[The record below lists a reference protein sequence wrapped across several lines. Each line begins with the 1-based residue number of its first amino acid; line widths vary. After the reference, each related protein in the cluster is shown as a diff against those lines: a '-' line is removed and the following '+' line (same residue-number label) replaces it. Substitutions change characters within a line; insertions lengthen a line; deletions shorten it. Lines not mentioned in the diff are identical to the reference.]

1 MYRSF
6 WFELACACRAPTMPT
21 ERGDDVMSDRCEDV
35 GSVGEDVPMEEAR
48 SNLKLSYLKLSYLNW
63 TSAKASAVSPMLVC
77 IVKFKNASR
86 YSRSGISDV
95 SCYQQARKHC
105 TVSPMLVCIFRF
117 KHTPRYLRRWF
128 EWANG
133 GVEKVAPHVPPRRF
147 DGKMMFCNKERTMF
161 WCRTR
166 RLDFFRKS
174 ARADATRHGVSSRRF
189 AMFARNPRVLHYFG
203 PFFL

>member
-1 MYRSF
+1 MLS
-6 WFELACACRAPTMPT
+6 CT
-21 ERGDDVMSDRCEDV
+21 
-35 GSVGEDVPMEEAR
+35 
-48 SNLKLSYLKLSYLNW
+48 KLSYPNS
-63 TSAKASAVSPMLVC
+63 TRAKASAVSPMLVC

-147 DGKMMFCNKERTMF
+147 DGKMMFCNKNWTMF

-166 RLDFFRKS
+166 RLDFLQEI
-174 ARADATRHGVSSRRF
+174 GPSRRYATWRFVETVCYVCSKPLCF
-189 AMFARNPRVLHYFG
+189 ALLWAIFLIASRGKLLKKQW
-203 PFFL
+203 FF